1 MEIENKKI
9 DEIKRELNI
18 EVSGDTVKNKF
29 EDVFKRISQ
38 EAKVP
43 GFRPGHAPRG
53 ILEKNYSSQAH
64 EQVLRELIPDVYK
77 EAVGKEGLD
86 VIDLPQISEVK
97 LDRGRLSFKATVE
110 VSPEIKIK
118 NYKGIKVSYQKL
130 TVAPDEAKRSLDAL
144 KEQRKVDQLDDK
156 FARGLGYPDLAQ
168 LEKMIELQLFTQKE
182 GSQRQ
187 RIENEIVESIVKDL
201 QFGLP
206 QGLAKRQLQELV
218 RQAKLD
224 LALKGVPREKIDE
237 QEPEMLKNLQPQA
250 RQQVKVYLVLAEIA
264 KRENIAPDD
273 HMPRKVMELLLREAD
288 WQEEKPQP

>member
-43 GFRPGHAPRG
+43 GFRPGHAPRD

-86 VIDLPQISEVK
+86 VIELPQISEVK